1 MKNSLP
7 KREARLLP
15 SATTSATSSAAKIR
29 AIVATLLLLVLAS
42 CVSQA
47 AKDAEIAAVE
57 AERVAVEQ
65 AALQVVANQARA
77 REAELQ
83 AQRDQVAA
91 ERARVEEVR
100 QRQLVEAK
108 ARADAEREE
117 QEAIAQAERDRRAVI
132 AAAQAQ
138 RQDRLDRIT
147 ALQQQIASIETEVG
161 EEGSKVATLTRAIQT
176 AEELLTTLAAEQ
188 AKYEDTDEQGNTVEP
203 LAKELIAELES
214 RKNELV
220 RQANSL

>member
-7 KREARLLP
+7 KREARLFP
-15 SATTSATSSAAKIR
+15 SATNSAAKIR
-29 AIVATLLLLVLAS
+29 AVVATVLLLVLAS

-47 AKDAEIAAVE
+47 TKDAEMAVVE
-57 AERVAVEQ
+57 AERVALEQ
-65 AALQVVANQARA
+65 AAAQVVADQARA

-83 AQRDQVAA
+83 AQRDRMAA
-91 ERARVEEVR
+91 ERARVEEAR
-100 QRQLVEAK
+100 QRQLAQAK

-132 AAAQAQ
+132 AAAEAQ

-147 ALQQQIASIETEVG
+147 ALEQQIASIETEVG
-161 EEGSKVATLTRAIQT
+161 EEESRVTTLTRAIET
-176 AEELLTTLAAEQ
+176 TEELLTTLADEQ
-188 AKYEDTDEQGNTVEP
+188 AKYENTDGQGNTVEP

>member
-1 MKNSLP
+1 MKKSLP
-7 KREARLLP
+7 RREARLFP
-15 SATTSATSSAAKIR
+15 STAKFR
-29 AIVATLLLLVLAS
+29 AVVATLMLLVLAS

-47 AKDAEIAAVE
+47 TKDAEIAAVE

-65 AALQVVANQARA
+65 AAAQVVADQERARA
-77 REAELQ
+77 AELQ
-83 AQRDQVAA
+83 RQRDRETA
-91 ERARVEEVR
+91 ERARVEEAR
-100 QRQLVEAK
+100 QRQVAQAR
-108 ARADAEREE
+108 ARADAERQA
-117 QEAIAQAERDRRAVI
+117 QEAVEQAERERRAAI
-132 AAAQAQ
+132 AAVEAQ

-147 ALQQQIASIETEVG
+147 ALEQQIASIEAEVG
-161 EEGSKVATLTRAIQT
+161 DEESRVTTLTRAIET

-188 AKYEDTDEQGNTVEP
+188 AKYESTDEQGNTVEP

>member
-161 EEGSKVATLTRAIQT
+161 EEGSKVAMLTRAIQT
-176 AEELLTTLAAEQ
+176 AEELLTTLTAEQ